1 MFLGIFFSLQNP
13 EAVSKSKSKS
23 KSKSCTMLHSDGNL
37 YIQLVRGLVL
47 GADGEYLLKGIFS
60 KNVVGGYIV

>member
-13 EAVSKSKSKS
+13 EAVSKSKS

>member
-13 EAVSKSKSKS
+13 KLSVKVKVVQ
-23 KSKSCTMLHSDGNL
+23 HIDGNL
-37 YIQLVRGLVL
+37 YIHVVRGLVL

>member
-13 EAVSKSKSKS
+13 EAVS

>member
-13 EAVSKSKSKS
+13 KLSVKVKVVQ
-23 KSKSCTMLHSDGNL
+23 HSDGNL
-37 YIQLVRGLVL
+37 YIHVVRGLVL

>member
-13 EAVSKSKSKS
+13 EAVSKSKG
-23 KSKSCTMLHSDGNL
+23 CTMLHSGGNL
-37 YIQLVRGLVL
+37 YIHVVRGLVL
-47 GADGEYLLKGIFS
+47 VADGEYLLKGIFS